1 MEKNILTVQIRPM
14 DNMSRLSSAQ
24 CTKVFIQRDFS
35 DGTAVRFQ
43 NKFPQELEGKIDRV
57 TLERTINTIN
67 EIYLEAESLS
77 GRTYCE
83 SCFACLT
90 AYLAYLCMDTY
101 YEKCLKRVAQYIDE
115 QNKTVYVPQGLMIVD
130 PAERGLRVLEICIL
144 TEQQHR

>member
-1 MEKNILTVQIRPM
+1 M

-43 NKFPQELEGKIDRV
+43 NKFPQELEGKVDRA

-90 AYLAYLCMDTY
+90 AYLAYVCMDTY
-101 YEKCLKRVAQYIDE
+101 YEKCLKRVARYIDE
-115 QNKTVYVPQGLMIVD
+115 QNKTLYVPQGLMIVD
-130 PAERGLRVLEICIL
+130 PGERGLRVLEICIM